1 MSDVVERAK
10 AALEAVEA
18 IGGPIW
24 EVAGDDPRNPGCKVI
39 ADYDPEGAGLI
50 GGVGHV
56 VAPFIAQARSL
67 VPELVAEVERLRGE
81 VALNTRRWY
90 IAGYRNQL
98 GTVST
103 MGAENAWLPAVE
115 EVVAELNR
123 DDPENEFFVAYQ
135 DVPAWQRLEA
145 SQ

>member
-1 MSDVVERAK
+1 MNQAEFVSEALWPLVYADMRYPDESWARRRAAAFSD
-10 AALEAVEA
+10 AAIAAHLE
-18 IGGPIW
+18 
-24 EVAGDDPRNPGCKVI
+24 
-39 ADYDPEGAGLI
+39 
-50 GGVGHV
+50 
-56 VAPFIAQARSL
+56 
-67 VPELVAEVERLRGE
+67 
-81 VALNTRRWY
+81 ALNTRRWY